1 MAEAND
7 STVRTHQ
14 PLRMASMHQHLWSE
28 PRPQLEENEDHDGNA
43 VDGGSETV
51 RLPSPLR
58 GVRGQDAQGDAS
70 ADVPAD
76 TDADRYEVKG
86 RPMTC
91 DRVANAIFLRAIIAN
106 RALAYPLEM
115 YYREALEFYEDI
127 AGLNEPGN
135 FHQ

>member
-28 PRPQLEENEDHDGNA
+28 PRPQLEENEDHNGNA
-43 VDGGSETV
+43 VDGNSETL
-51 RLPSPLR
+51 RIPSPLR
-58 GVRGQDAQGDAS
+58 GVRGPEAQGNAS
-70 ADVPAD
+70 PDVSAD
-76 TDADRYEVKG
+76 TDPDRYEVKG

-91 DRVANAIFLRAIIAN
+91 DRVANAIFLKAIIAN
-106 RALAYPLEM
+106 KALATPLEN
-115 YYREALEFYEDI
+115 YYRESLEFYEDI
-127 AGLNEPGN
+127 AGLNEPGR